1 MSSAGI
7 EMSCYVDT
15 SAWIALLAHE
25 KTSASVATWME
36 LGEPLVT
43 ARWTAVE
50 IASAMSI
57 KSRRGEISQQTVSQI
72 CEAFRSLIAIGGVAI
87 PSHEDADF
95 QEASLM
101 CEDVSRKIRGG
112 DALHL
117 AVAQRVG
124 CLQFLSFD
132 DVLNT
137 QAVQMGFEL
146 IALQ

>member
-1 MSSAGI
+1 MSS
-7 EMSCYVDT
+7 YVDT
-15 SAWIALLAHE
+15 SVWIALLGHE

-43 ARWTAVE
+43 SRWTAVE

-57 KSRRGEISQQTVSQI
+57 KSRRGEISQETVSRI
-72 CEAFRSLIAIGGVAI
+72 CQAFRNLIAIGGVSV

-95 QEASLM
+95 LEAGLM

-124 CLQFLSFD
+124 CRQFLSFD
-132 DVLNT
+132 QILNA
-137 QAVQMGFEL
+137 QAVQMGLEL
-146 IALQ
+146 VAL